1 MIWVCSILNCPASWN
16 IEKLFHLCCQL
27 NLSLLQNKVLL
38 VITSKKFPVIWYKFR
53 ASCRFTIMIIYV
65 FFHHYNL
72 SFRISSLQRDL
83 SSKFIE
89 CCQLNIQ
96 VSLFSEFSENSLHS
110 HHFFYFVT
118 GEWTILMLSCTWRS
132 TTSKKTMERSMNLER
147 YDAMLHWPRLS
158 SYHTCQIQICLQIL
172 CVATALSPLNGKFSV
187 TRNLILKF
195 KKETLDSNSVW
206 TK

>member
-27 NLSLLQNKVLL
+27 NFSLLQNKVLL
-38 VITSKKFPVIWYKFR
+38 VVALPLKISCNLVQIS
-53 ASCRFTIMIIYV
+53 SCRFTIKIIYV

-110 HHFFYFVT
+110 HHFFYSVT

-158 SYHTCQIQICLQIL
+158 SYHTCQIQMCLQIS

-187 TRNLILKF
+187 STN
-195 KKETLDSNSVW
+195 
-206 TK
+206 